1 MNTHKPSTRWFGIAA
16 AAVAAL
22 AALVLAAVAGWSSVG
37 GTEVQPAASVAR
49 QDTIAALSET
59 TTTSTEPTTTTVA
72 EVTTTGPEPPPPP
85 GLGPGDE
92 GEAVIALERKL
103 EALKYDPGEVDGSF
117 DKITGYAVMAFQK
130 VKGMDRS
137 GRATDDVI
145 AAVNATEGTPPALVT
160 GGPPHRVEVD
170 IDRQVL
176 FLYEGGQISKILPVS
191 SGSNTRFCSE
201 GWCRK
206 AVTPGGS
213 YEVYRAG
220 RGWEIGPLGG
230 LYNPLYFNGGVA
242 IHGAQSV
249 PAGPASHGCVRIPMN
264 AAEWF
269 PSKVGVGTAIYVLGP
284 GDQINVPPPA
294 PAPGEPPPTGNTD
307 PTLPS
312 SAPPT
317 TPSLI
322 DLLLPTTTV
331 P

>member
-1 MNTHKPSTRWFGIAA
+1 MSPPKPSARVLGVAA
-16 AAVAAL
+16 AGVAAL
-22 AALVLAAVAGWSSVG
+22 VVLVLAAVAGWSSVG
-37 GTEVQPAASVAR
+37 GTDGGQPAAAVAR
-49 QDTIAALSET
+49 QDPTTSEPS
-59 TTTSTEPTTTTVA
+59 TTTSTEAPTTTV
-72 EVTTTGPEPPPPP
+72 EPTTTGPAPPPPP

-92 GEAVIALERKL
+92 GEAVMALERKL
-103 EALKYDPGEVDGSF
+103 EALKYDTGEVDGSF

-145 AAVNATEGTPPALVT
+145 AAVNATEGTPPSLVT
-160 GGPPHRVEVD
+160 GGPPSRVEVD

-191 SGSNTRFCSE
+191 TGSNARFCSE

-213 YEVYRAG
+213 FEVYSAR
-220 RGWEIGPLGG
+220 RGWDIGPLGG

-269 PSKVGVGTAIYVLGP
+269 PSRVGIGTAVYVLGP

-294 PAPGEPPPTGNTD
+294 PAPGEPMPAGTAEPD
-307 PTLPS
+307 PA
-312 SAPPT
+312 APPPG
-317 TPSLI
+317 PSML
-322 DLLLPTTTV
+322 DLLSPTTTV

>member
-1 MNTHKPSTRWFGIAA
+1 LTPPKPSVRSFAILAGAL
-16 AAVAAL
+16 AAL

-37 GTEVQPAASVAR
+37 GTETARPAAAVAR
-49 QDTIAALSET
+49 QDPSDEPAD
-59 TTTSTEPTTTTVA
+59 TTTSTEPTTTTTV
-72 EVTTTGPEPPPPP
+72 EETTTGTTPPPPP
-85 GLGPGDE
+85 GLGPGDK
-92 GEAVIALERKL
+92 GDAVMALEQRL
-103 EALKYDPGEVDGSF
+103 DTLKYDVGDVDGTF
-117 DKITGYAVMAFQK
+117 DRITGYAVMAFEK

-137 GRATDDVI
+137 GRATDDVV
-145 AAVNATEGTPPALVT
+145 AAVNATEGTPPPLVT
-160 GGPPHRVEVD
+160 GGPPNRVEVD

-191 SGSNTRFCSE
+191 TGSNERFCSE

-213 YEVYRAG
+213 FEVYSAR
-220 RGWEIGPLGG
+220 RGWDYGPLGG
-230 LYNPLYFNGGVA
+230 LYNPLYFDGGVA

-269 PSKVGVGTAIYVLGP
+269 PSRVGVGTAVYVLGP

-294 PAPGEPPPTGNTD
+294 PAPGEPLPTGDTD

-312 SAPPT
+312 SAPPPA
-317 TPSLI
+317 PSLL
-322 DLLLPTTTV
+322 DLLTPTTTV